1 MKSFK
6 EHWFVFR
13 MGTNTTGRLLDM
25 YNNEK
30 EGAKKTST
38 PKERIFLRDMHSVTK
53 SGNQQILLHSND
65 GSIHYL
71 ETRNTDEWLF
81 ALNAVLFGKGPNGSR
96 FLCLFLCLCLSLS
109 VSLSTISH
117 SCMS

>member
-1 MKSFK
+1 
-6 EHWFVFR
+6 

-96 FLCLFLCLCLSLS
+96 FLCLFLCLSLSLCLSLHYLPFMH
-109 VSLSTISH
+109 VITIF
-117 SCMS
+117 